1 MGGKLTRIERR
12 RSERAV
18 GGQNR
23 GQRGKGEGERTCVV
37 SNREFRESGEE
48 IYQKGEWGR
57 LGIDERKR
65 SESEERSV
73 EGERKV
79 GQRSSRERDVRE
91 RGDRC
96 QERRGDAR

>member
-1 MGGKLTRIERR
+1 MVRIEDREVKGKER
-12 RSERAV
+12 GPVWSAIGSSEKV
-18 GGQNR
+18 GR
-23 GQRGKGEGERTCVV
+23 
-37 SNREFRESGEE
+37 E